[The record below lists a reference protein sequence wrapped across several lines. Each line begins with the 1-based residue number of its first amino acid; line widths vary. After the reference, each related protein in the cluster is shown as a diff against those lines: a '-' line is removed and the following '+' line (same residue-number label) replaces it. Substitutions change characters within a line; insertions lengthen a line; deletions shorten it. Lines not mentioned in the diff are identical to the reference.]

1 VLSRASLVERIA
13 GARRRIEPH
22 VRETYLEPSPYYSE
36 LTGANVFFKCE
47 NLQVTGSFK
56 LRGATNRFLTLPDTQ
71 RRSVVAA
78 STGNHGRAVAYVV
91 KRFGGSATIF
101 VPANCDKSKIAAIDG
116 ERTRIR
122 VAGDDCVEAEVAAR
136 TFAAEHGQSYISPY
150 NDAEVVAGQGVVGAE
165 LCSQLD
171 RIDAV
176 YASVGGGG
184 LISGIGAAVKSRFPD
199 CRIVGCS
206 PERSK
211 VMVESLAAGRVL
223 DLPSQETLSDGTA
236 GGVEHDSI
244 TFDLCRELI
253 DECMVVPEEA
263 IRTSLSRF
271 LAVHGMLIE
280 GAAAVSIAC
289 LTRSRDGIRG
299 KNVVVVLCGRN
310 IGLHRLAT
318 VLRQEQ
324 EQEREQLEGE
334 G

>member
-22 VRETYLEPSPYYSE
+22 VRETYLEPSPYFSE
-36 LTGANVFFKCE
+36 LTGANIFFKCE
-47 NLQVTGSFK
+47 NLQITGSFK
-56 LRGATNRFLTLPDTQ
+56 LRGATNRFLTLPDT
-71 RRSVVAA
+71 RRRNVVAA

-91 KRFGGSATIF
+91 ERFGGSATIF
-101 VPANCDKSKIAAIDG
+101 VPANSDKSKIAAIDG
-116 ERTRIR
+116 ERTTIR
-122 VAGDDCVEAEVAAR
+122 VAGDDCIEAEAAAR
-136 TFAAEHGQSYISPY
+136 AFADEHGQTYISPY

-165 LCSQLD
+165 LCTQLD
-171 RIDAV
+171 RIDVV

-253 DECMVVPEEA
+253 DECMVVSEEV

-280 GAAAVSIAC
+280 GAAAVSVAC
-289 LTRSRDGIRG
+289 LTRSGDGIRG

-310 IGLHRLAT
+310 IGLDRLAT
-318 VLRQEQ
+318 VIRQ
-324 EQEREQLEGE
+324 EQEREQVAGE